1 MNIVYGGSFNPITK
15 AHIEIINKLKKEF
28 KPDNLIV
35 LPASSAYTWKSLSL
49 DQDRLNMIK
58 LVCHDVVVSDYEI
71 SCDRFMGTIDS
82 LNYLSKKYKELYF
95 CIGADNLEKFD
106 QWIRYEEILSKYN
119 IIVFKRDNIDINE
132 IIKRKYLKYRDK
144 FHIFEFDFKISAS
157 LIRTDIEKYKD
168 YLDVNVY
175 KYIKEHKL
183 YRSDNMFYNGFLKV
197 CAISPSLEVGN
208 PEYNVKEMLEALNGC
223 KASIAVFPE
232 LSVTGYTCGDL
243 FFQNELLN
251 DSNKAIIKFIKENTF
266 EGICAIGA
274 PFEMNGSLYNCAY
287 IIKKNTLLGIVP
299 KRSLPNNK
307 EYYEKRWFK
316 SSLNNELTS
325 VIFDGVE
332 VPFGNI
338 IFKDIK
344 HNLNIGVEIC
354 EDMWASVTPSN
365 ILSQYGANVILNLSA
380 SNETLGKSI
389 IRKNTV
395 LENSRRNSGAYI
407 YASAGAMEST
417 SDTVYSSHNVIASLG
432 ELLVETENFSVS
444 TEIVYADID
453 LSQINFKRRMNT
465 NLHDDFKLN
474 FNYQI
479 VLFNLDETL
488 DYNFEN
494 KIDQTPFVPK
504 TDLVSNFNKIANILE
519 YALYKR
525 MYHTKAKTLIIG
537 VSGGLDST
545 LALLIA
551 KATFEHLGKDPKDLI
566 AITMPG
572 FATTSRTKDNATKL
586 MESLGCT
593 VLEKPI
599 DKISFATFDSIDQD
613 PNNHDVTYENVQ
625 ARVRTLILMN
635 YANKTNGLVL
645 GTGDLSELAL
655 GWCTYNGDQMSMYGI
670 NAGVPKTLVRFMIR
684 EYAINKY
691 PLLKEVLFD
700 IIDTP
705 ISPELSDKDQ
715 KTEDS
720 IGKYEVNDFIL
731 NRYLACGDSK
741 ERIEFLLTKAFN
753 FNNLESK
760 TYVDNFFKRFFSQ
773 QFKRQAMPDG
783 PKVLDIS
790 LNPRSD
796 YRMPSDISRK

>member
-1 MNIVYGGSFNPITK
+1 MNIVFGGSFNPITK
-15 AHIEIINKLKKEF
+15 AHLDIINKLKEKFNPE
-28 KPDNLIV
+28 NVII
-35 LPASSAYTWKSLSL
+35 LPASDNYTWKNLTKSN
-49 DQDRLNMIK
+49 DRLNMIK
-58 LVCHDVVVSDYEI
+58 LVCKDCIISDYELKQ
-71 SCDRFMGTIDS
+71 STYKGTINS
-82 LNYLSKKYKELYF
+82 LNYLSKTYKDLYF
-95 CIGADNLEKFD
+95 CMGADNLEKFD
-106 QWIRYEEILSKYN
+106 KWINYEKILTNYN
-119 IIVFKRDNIDINE
+119 IIIFKRESIDIKE
-132 IIKRKYLKYRDK
+132 IINRKYLQYRDK
-144 FHIFEFDFKISAS
+144 FHVLEFDFNISS
-157 LIRTDIEKYKD
+157 SMIRSNVEKYKD
-168 YLDVNVY
+168 YLDINVY
-175 KYIKEHKL
+175 KYIIDNKL
-183 YRSDNMFYNGFLKV
+183 YRSTNMFYNEFIKV
-197 CAISPSLEVGN
+197 AAISPTLRVGDCKFNINEIKKALEN
-208 PEYNVKEMLEALNGC
+208 C

-232 LSVTGYTCGDL
+232 LSVTGYTCQDL
-243 FFQNELLN
+243 FFQNELLQ
-251 DSNKAIIKFIKENTF
+251 DSKEAIINFIENNTYD
-266 EGICAIGA
+266 GICVIGA

-287 IIKKNTLLGIVP
+287 VLKKNTLLGIVP

-316 SSLNNELTS
+316 SSLNNELTH
-325 VIFDGVE
+325 VMFNGLD

-338 IFKDIK
+338 IFKDLK

-380 SNETLGKSI
+380 SNETLGKSN
-389 IRKNTV
+389 IRRNTV
-395 LENSRRNSGAYI
+395 LENSRRNCGAYI

-417 SDTVYSSHNVIASLG
+417 SDTVYSSHNIIASLG
-432 ELLVETENFSVS
+432 QLLKETENFSVN

-453 LSQINFKRRMNT
+453 LSEINFKRRMNT

-479 VLFNLDETL
+479 VLFELAETT
-488 DYNFEN
+488 DYQFEN
-494 KIDQTPFVPK
+494 VLDTTPFVPK
-504 TDLVSNFNKIANILE
+504 KDIEQSFNKIANICE

-525 MYHTKAKTLIIG
+525 MIHTNAKTLVIG

-551 KATFEHLGKDPKDLI
+551 RQTFDKLNKDPKELI

-572 FATTSRTKDNATKL
+572 FATSDRTKTNAYKL

-593 VLEKPI
+593 ILEKPI
-599 DKISFATFDSIDQD
+599 DKISNATFESIDQD
-613 PNNHDVTYENVQ
+613 SSIHDVTYENVQ

-670 NAGVPKTLVRFMIR
+670 NCGIPKTLVRFMIR
-684 EYAINKY
+684 EYAENKY
-691 PLLKEVLFD
+691 NDIKDTLYD

-705 ISPELSDKDQ
+705 ISPELSDKGQ
-715 KTEDS
+715 STEDAV
-720 IGKYEVNDFIL
+720 GKYEVNDYIL
-731 NRYLACGDSK
+731 NRYLSCGDNK
-741 ERIEFLLTKAFN
+741 ERIEFLLMKAFGMN
-753 FNNLESK
+753 KLEASN
-760 TYVDNFFKRFFSQ
+760 YVNNFFKRFFTQ
-773 QFKRQAMPDG
+773 QFKRQALPDG
-783 PKVLDIS
+783 PKVLEIS

>member
-1 MNIVYGGSFNPITK
+1 MTSKSFK
-15 AHIEIINKLKKEF
+15 
-28 KPDNLIV
+28 
-35 LPASSAYTWKSLSL
+35 
-49 DQDRLNMIK
+49 
-58 LVCHDVVVSDYEI
+58 
-71 SCDRFMGTIDS
+71 GTIDS
-82 LNYLSKKYKELYF
+82 LEYLSKEYSDLYF

-106 QWIRYEEILSKYN
+106 KWIRYEEILSKYN
-119 IIVFKRDNIDINE
+119 IIIFKRDNIDINE
-132 IIKRKYLKYRDK
+132 IIERKYFKYKDK

-157 LIRTDIEKYKD
+157 LIRTDVDKYKD
-168 YLDVNVY
+168 YLDDKVY
-175 KYIKEHKL
+175 KYIKEHNL
-183 YRSDNMFYNGFLKV
+183 YRSDNMFYDGFLKV
-197 CAISPSLEVGN
+197 CAISPKLEVGN
-208 PEYNVKEMLEALNGC
+208 PQYNIERMLEALNGC

-243 FFQNELLN
+243 FFQNELLI
-251 DSNKAIIKFIKENTF
+251 DSNKAIIKFMAENSF
-266 EGICAIGA
+266 EGIVAIGA

-325 VIFDGVE
+325 VIFNGVE

-380 SNETLGKSI
+380 SNETLGKSV
-389 IRKNTV
+389 IRRNTV
-395 LENSRRNSGAYI
+395 LENSRRNGGAYI
-407 YASAGAMEST
+407 YASAGALEST

-432 ELLVETENFSVS
+432 ELLKETENFSVQ

-479 VLFNLDETL
+479 VLFELSETN
-488 DYNFEN
+488 DYTFEN
-494 KIDQTPFVPK
+494 KLDQTPFVPK
-504 TDLVSNFNKIANILE
+504 TDLESNFNKIANILE

-525 MYHTKAKTLIIG
+525 MYHTKAKTLVIG

-551 KATFEHLGKDPKDLI
+551 KATFEKLGKDSKDII

-572 FATTSRTKDNATKL
+572 FATTDRTKNNATML
-586 MESLGCT
+586 MEGLGCT
-593 VLEKPI
+593 VLERPI
-599 DKISFATFDSIDQD
+599 NKISNATFESIDQD

-684 EYAINKY
+684 EYAIHKY
-691 PLLKEVLFD
+691 PDLKENLFD

-720 IGKYEVNDFIL
+720 IGKYEVNDYIL
-731 NRYLACGDSK
+731 NRYLSCGDSK

-760 TYVDNFFKRFFSQ
+760 TYVDNFFKRFFTQ
-773 QFKRQAMPDG
+773 QFKRQAIPDG